1 MTRTRRP
8 GDTSERRHGALGDLE
23 RAVALLRQQVD
34 RALVGQADAKLGL
47 LVALVAREHAYLEGP
62 PGSGKSQLATAV
74 AQASGARRHLIT
86 FHRDLR
92 EADLLGDVRLRREVV
107 DQSSS
112 GDSNDPRLQRERLE
126 LELIPGALLEA
137 QLLQLEDLPRA
148 PGEALGPLLQILGE
162 RRALGR
168 ELPLESA
175 IATAQPAGLEL
186 PVDPLEPGQL
196 DRFAIQVR
204 LRGLVTGRSWASA
217 RQLLDRSALAAE
229 ESAASLQVS
238 DRLGLQRQAAG
249 LEIPEAVR
257 DRYHVLLERLR
268 AAVGDSKERALLSD
282 RTFGRSVW
290 KVLRAH
296 ASLRM
301 ASVVEASDLR
311 ALRLMTAARLP
322 EELQEEVESLIEQ
335 TIAESDQAAQVGATS
350 TMTSPIGGGEE
361 RQTSAEV
368 SGETFEGSLES
379 ELPSTP
385 RAEPERSQPADVD
398 ALLHA
403 FVGRIERG
411 RRETDADPGGQPR
424 GYRPLRR
431 LDELL
436 DGDLL
441 EALLFARGQLPH
453 PPRTFLRTRRN
464 AGGAVVVLRDVS
476 SSMAGERNR
485 WAADVVCGLVK
496 VAARRQMRVGYVEFH
511 HRALPKEVGGRLLH
525 RSYAKLVDLAQSTQ
539 PLGQTNYEEPLRVA
553 LETLRGRKGHNRHV
567 VMLTDGL
574 PITGDTRV
582 KRERALAHQLGVS
595 LHTVFIGEGECP
607 PVLDEISRETHGLR
621 FRASS
626 GGSGTL
632 EVVER

>member
-1 MTRTRRP
+1 MSEVHKPRP
-8 GDTSERRHGALGDLE
+8 ARSNTGPGGVAPAVDQLR
-23 RAVALLRQQVD
+23 RAVDA
-34 RALVGQADAKLGL
+34 ALVGQADAKLGL
-47 LVALVAREHAYLEGP
+47 LLAVVAREHAFLEGP
-62 PGSGKSQLATAV
+62 PGCGKSQIASALAA
-74 AQASGARRHLIT
+74 ASGARRHLVV

-92 EADLLGDVRLRREVV
+92 EADLLGDVRLRRELYDGAPEIVGEAPG
-107 DQSSS
+107 SA
-112 GDSNDPRLQRERLE
+112 RFERLR
-126 LELIPGALLEA
+126 LETIPGPLLEA
-137 QLLQLEDLPRA
+137 EFLQLEDLPRA
-148 PGEALGPLLQILGE
+148 PGEALGPLLQILGG

-168 ELPLESA
+168 QLPLETA
-175 IATAQPAGLEL
+175 VATAQPAGLEL

-204 LRGLVTGRSWASA
+204 MRGLVGSRSWPGARELVDRAAATTVEPSRGLGA
-217 RQLLDRSALAAE
+217 LQRRQLQDHASSLPIPGTVQERYAL
-229 ESAASLQVS
+229 
-238 DRLGLQRQAAG
+238 
-249 LEIPEAVR
+249 
-257 DRYHVLLERLR
+257 LLERLR
-268 AAVGDSKERALLSD
+268 GVVRGTGQGSLLSD

-290 KVLRAH
+290 RVLRAN
-296 ASLRM
+296 ACLRQ
-301 ASVVEASDLR
+301 SPTVQIVDLR

-322 EELQEEVESLIEQ
+322 EELQDEVESLIEQ
-335 TIAESDQAAQVGATS
+335 TIAENEHAAQVGATS

-361 RQTSAEV
+361 REAIAEPSAE
-368 SGETFEGSLES
+368 TLQDDLQS
-379 ELPSTP
+379 ELPLPLSP
-385 RAEPERSQPADVD
+385 SEPEPAKPANVG

-431 LDELL
+431 LDEIL

-441 EALLFARGQLPH
+441 EGLLYARGQLPH
-453 PPRTFLRTRRN
+453 SPRTFVRTRRN

-485 WAADVVCGLVK
+485 WASDVVCGLVK

-511 HRALPKEVGGRLLH
+511 HRALPKEIGGRLLH
-525 RSYAKLVDLAQSTQ
+525 RAYAKLVDLVQTTQ

-582 KRERALAHQLGVS
+582 RRERALAHQLGVS
-595 LHTVFIGEGECP
+595 LHTVFVGEGECP

-621 FRASS
+621 FRAHS
-626 GGSGTL
+626 GPGGEL
-632 EVVER
+632 EVIER